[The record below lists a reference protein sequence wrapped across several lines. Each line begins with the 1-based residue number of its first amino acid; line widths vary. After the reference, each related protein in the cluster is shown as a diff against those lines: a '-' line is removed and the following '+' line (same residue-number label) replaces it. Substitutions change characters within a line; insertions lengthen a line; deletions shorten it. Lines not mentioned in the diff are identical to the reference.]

1 MPNYKTLD
9 PKGWCG
15 DPSRGAA
22 LGRVTRHDA
31 PMYKPIDLTLQH
43 IRLDD
48 GGYDSN
54 GTYFGTGDPLYW
66 YADDDGEVDAV
77 LRAKGVA
84 DAQAKVR
91 EIYPRATFVE
101 PTENTE
107 LDEFTTAYITC
118 ALCLSNNNSDES
130 GGEPLDKNHT
140 IDDLPEDTIK
150 RMREDCAKF
159 QKDNA
164 AMLTEAYS
172 SRKSITRKYT
182 ESSAGHDFW
191 LTRNGHGAGFWDRDL
206 GDVGGKLTEA
216 SEAAGECDLY
226 VGDDGKVYV
235 G

>member
-31 PMYKPIDLTLQH
+31 PTDRPIKLYLQH

-54 GTYFGTGDPLYW
+54 GTYFGTGDSLYW
-66 YADDDGEVDAV
+66 YADADGEVDAV
-77 LRAKGVA
+77 LRANGVA
-84 DAQAKVR
+84 GAQAKVR
-91 EIYPRATFVE
+91 EFYPLAQFE
-101 PTENTE
+101 KYDGDEM
-107 LDEFTTAYITC
+107 DEFTTAYITC
-118 ALCLSNNNSDES
+118 ALWSSNDNVDES
-130 GGEPLDKNHT
+130 GGEPLDKNHM
-140 IDDLPEDTIK
+140 IDDLPEETIK

-164 AMLTEAYS
+164 AMLAEAYS

-206 GDVGGKLTEA
+206 GDVGDKLTEA
-216 SEAAGECDLY
+216 SKAAGECDLY
-226 VGDDGKVYV
+226 IGDDGKVHV
-235 G
+235 S